1 MSVKKKKFSSKDQK
15 LRDFLVKGG
24 REGSKKDFLT
34 LLEGFLIF
42 KKTNLQLLTPFTSV
56 IFSM

>member
-1 MSVKKKKFSSKDQK
+1 MKKKKFSSEDKN

-34 LLEGFLIF
+34 LL
-42 KKTNLQLLTPFTSV
+42 KRAVTSKA
-56 IFSM
+56 